1 VVGFFI
7 TKNIP
12 PVGIRIGGSAMEVI
26 EKLKNK
32 IEEYDPSQASFIL
45 ILKYLIVGFI
55 WIALFEYFIDIFIP
69 ADQIHSFFHFANEVI
84 FIIFSAVLIYFLIRR
99 TLNANYKISKSI
111 IDKAEEIKNE
121 EDKIKKFNLI
131 EDMIDVGIW
140 EYDLQSGELYLSFW
154 AQNKLN
160 IHQKYTSQGPI
171 ESIKEYI
178 HPDDRQEAQNKWEL
192 FLENKNKKYS
202 NIFRVENNSEYIYIK
217 HSGRFLK
224 DSDDSAVKVIGTTTE
239 ITREKKLED
248 KLYQLAYYDDFTSL
262 PNEKYFLDKLEQ
274 QIRAVENS
282 QNKDGFSVFYIEI
295 MDMDNISNLDGSLHG
310 KETAQKI
317 ADTLNRDPELELI
330 SHYYGDKFLLLYNR
344 ISEQKNIKAKAEEI
358 YQSVRMLWK
367 ENKIDYFLDFKI
379 GITVY
384 PSNGKD
390 AKTLISRAHHALH
403 TIEASNQFY
412 QIYDKKIYYA
422 KLNNI
427 QLKNDL
433 RKAVE
438 SEGLSL
444 VYQPKIDL
452 KNDDI
457 VALEALLRW
466 QHPEFGQ
473 ISPGYFIPIAE
484 QSNLITQITRWVIKR
499 VIKEFSENRI
509 LRESEKII
517 SINLSAYDL
526 KDDSLITFLEGLIAD
541 GKLCPHQI
549 DFEIT
554 ESVFLD
560 AEKRDLENLN
570 KLKEAGFYISLDDF
584 GKGYSSL
591 SYLAKLPIDMLK
603 LDMSF
608 IRNLDQKRNR
618 ILIEKIIEL
627 SHELDF
633 QVVAEGVEEKI
644 ELEILKDL
652 NCDYVQ
658 GYYYYRPKPLAELE
672 SIICYDCNIQHL

>member
-1 VVGFFI
+1 
-7 TKNIP
+7 
-12 PVGIRIGGSAMEVI
+12 
-26 EKLKNK
+26 
-32 IEEYDPSQASFIL
+32 
-45 ILKYLIVGFI
+45 
-55 WIALFEYFIDIFIP
+55 
-69 ADQIHSFFHFANEVI
+69 
-84 FIIFSAVLIYFLIRR
+84 
-99 TLNANYKISKSI
+99 
-111 IDKAEEIKNE
+111 
-121 EDKIKKFNLI
+121 
-131 EDMIDVGIW
+131 
-140 EYDLQSGELYLSFW
+140 
-154 AQNKLN
+154 
-160 IHQKYTSQGPI
+160 
-171 ESIKEYI
+171 
-178 HPDDRQEAQNKWEL
+178 
-192 FLENKNKKYS
+192 
-202 NIFRVENNSEYIYIK
+202 
-217 HSGRFLK
+217 
-224 DSDDSAVKVIGTTTE
+224 
-239 ITREKKLED
+239 
-248 KLYQLAYYDDFTSL
+248 
-262 PNEKYFLDKLEQ
+262 
-274 QIRAVENS
+274 
-282 QNKDGFSVFYIEI
+282 
-295 MDMDNISNLDGSLHG
+295 
-310 KETAQKI
+310 
-317 ADTLNRDPELELI
+317 
-330 SHYYGDKFLLLYNR
+330 
-344 ISEQKNIKAKAEEI
+344 
-358 YQSVRMLWK
+358 
-367 ENKIDYFLDFKI
+367 
-379 GITVY
+379 
-384 PSNGKD
+384 
-390 AKTLISRAHHALH
+390 
-403 TIEASNQFY
+403 
-412 QIYDKKIYYA
+412 
-422 KLNNI
+422 I

-473 ISPGYFIPIAE
+473 ILPGYFIPIAE

-499 VIKEFSENRI
+499 VIKEFSENKI

-526 KDDSLITFLEGLIAD
+526 KDDSLIIFLEGLIAD

-560 AEKRDLENLN
+560 AEKSDLENLN

-608 IRNLDQKRNR
+608 IRNLDQSRNK

-658 GYYYYRPKPLAELE
+658 GYYYYRPMPLAELE
-672 SIICYDCNIQHL
+672 SIICCDCNIQHL